1 MKKQTK
7 ILSLLLAL
15 LMVFSFSAFAAEALT
30 IQSVTYNDA
39 DLEGATVPAGSEI
52 KLVFSNNVTDE
63 TVFENNLGK
72 IKVKDAEGK
81 AATATPSKG
90 DDNKTFIVT
99 LGDLAKGD
107 YTLEIGKEFAAK
119 NGSTLGEKKVF
130 RFKVKGTG
138 AGDGTGGGNNPL
150 TIDSITV
157 DGNALEGAELKGGET
172 IIIKF
177 TRGMTENAAANAA
190 LIQVIKADGTA
201 AEYTVI
207 SPENKDEKNDVK
219 VQLGTLEGGSYTL
232 VLGKDIKAN
241 NGNTLGEDVKV
252 AFTVKAEEQ
261 KPATLFERVVAFFR
275 DLFARIKAYIT
286 VLFSSVG
293 PVIIKN

>member
-30 IQSVTYNDA
+30 VTSVTYNDA
-39 DLEGATVPAGSEI
+39 DLEGATVPAGAEI
-52 KLVFSNNVTDE
+52 KLVFSNNVT
-63 TVFENNLGK
+63 ENTENIGR

-81 AATATPSKG
+81 AATATPSVGADK
-90 DDNKTFIVT
+90 NTFIVT

-119 NGSTLGEKKVF
+119 NGSTLGEKKVYS
-130 RFKVKGTG
+130 FKVKGSG
-138 AGDGTGGGNNPL
+138 SGDGTGGGNNPL

-157 DGNALEGAELKGGET
+157 DGNSLEGAELKGGET
-172 IIIKF
+172 IVIKF
-177 TRGMTENAAANAA
+177 SRGMTENAAANAA
-190 LIQVIKADGTA
+190 LIRVIKADGTA
-201 AEYTVI
+201 AECEVI
-207 SPENKDEKNDVK
+207 FPENKDEKNNVK

-232 VLGKDIKAN
+232 VLDKDIKAN

-261 KPATLFERVVAFFR
+261 VPTTLLGRIAAFLK

-293 PVIIKN
+293 PVIIRN